1 MATRSS
7 KIILAMS
14 EKPLKLNRSYIDDVG
29 RANLR
34 EFVGAQDRAT
44 PPIFVGR
51 KEIIERI
58 VDDVASCR
66 SNADAV
72 RCYTLAI
79 QGAPGA
85 GKTSLLS
92 EIRQRLGGENGSVGP
107 LSVVSLEWNE
117 LSEKVSVAS
126 AFINAYN
133 GRYTSTREEKTTTKT
148 RKIGF
153 RSTGIERQTT
163 LSENTLAQQIQ
174 AKGSLW
180 STILENLSIENEA
193 PVFLLLVDESQ
204 NIVADTA
211 DPNGRNAI
219 VSNLHAGFQATEGLR
234 IVPVFAGLPDTESV
248 LASRGISRLA
258 DESSVY
264 LGSLTQDET
273 EELVDRWMRHDA
285 FGFENLYSDADI
297 QRVAKMIAVA
307 SEGWPRHANTYLR
320 VLGCSI
326 LDRGMNNDLDINLD
340 EVFDRGHDN
349 RRAYY
354 QMRLRTAKLG
364 RYAGVIRD
372 AAQQSEDG
380 VIELATLDAI
390 IEENYGDLRLDAE
403 SLREDALHVGILEY
417 ASDDDEERFKFP
429 IPSFFTYMHVGRDP
443 AAFKAKMR
451 EHMDSHAHLWE
462 EPQGLE
468 S

>member
-1 MATRSS
+1 MPTQPL
-7 KIILAMS
+7 KITLVMS
-14 EKPLKLNRSYIDDVG
+14 EKPLKLNHPYINDVG
-29 RANLR
+29 RSNLR

-51 KEIIERI
+51 KEIIGRI
-58 VDDVASCR
+58 VDDVSSCR
-66 SNADAV
+66 SNTDAA

-92 EIRQRLGGENGSVGP
+92 EIRQRLVGESGSVGP
-107 LSVVSLEWNE
+107 LHVVSLEWNE

-126 AFINAYN
+126 AFINTYN
-133 GRYTSTREEKTTTKT
+133 GRHSNARVEKTTTATK
-148 RKIGF
+148 KLGLKG
-153 RSTGIERQTT
+153 TGLEHQTT
-163 LSENTLAQQIQ
+163 VSENTLAQQIQ
-174 AKGSLW
+174 SKGSLW
-180 STILENLSIENEA
+180 STILENLSNDNEL

-211 DPNGRNAI
+211 DPNGKNTI

-234 IVPVFAGLPDTESV
+234 IVPVFTGLPDTQSV
-248 LASRGISRLA
+248 LASRGISRLP
-258 DESSVY
+258 DESSIY
-264 LGSLTQDET
+264 LGCLTRGET

-285 FGFENLYSDADI
+285 FGFENLFSDADI
-297 QRVAKMIAVA
+297 QRVARMIAVA

-320 VLGCSI
+320 VLGRSI
-326 LDRGMNNDLDINLD
+326 LDHGVNNDLNIDLD
-340 EVFDRGHDN
+340 GVFDRGHDN

-390 IEENYGDLRLDAE
+390 IEENYGDVRLDAE
-403 SLREDALHVGILEY
+403 SLREDALHAGILEY

-429 IPSFFTYMHVGRDP
+429 IPSFFSYMHVGRDP
-443 AAFKAKMR
+443 TEFKAKMR

-462 EPQGLE
+462 G

>member
-1 MATRSS
+1 MPEIT
-7 KIILAMS
+7 
-14 EKPLKLNRSYIDDVG
+14 LKLNHSYVDDEG

-51 KEIIERI
+51 REIIDRI

-66 SNADAV
+66 SNTDAA

-92 EIRQRLGGENGSVGP
+92 EIRQRLDGENGSVGP

-117 LSEKVSVAS
+117 LSDKVRVAS

-133 GRYTSTREEKTTTKT
+133 GRYSRTREEKTTTTT
-148 RKIGF
+148 RKIGYKG
-153 RSTGIERQTT
+153 TGVERQTT
-163 LSENTLAQQIQ
+163 VSENTLAQQIQ
-174 AKGSLW
+174 SKGSLW
-180 STILENLSIENEA
+180 STILENLSIKTEN

-204 NIVADTA
+204 NIQGDTA
-211 DPNGRNAI
+211 DPNGKNTI
-219 VSNLHAGFQATEGLR
+219 VSNLHAGFRATEGLR
-234 IVPVFAGLPDTESV
+234 IVPVFAGLPDTEFV
-248 LASRGISRLA
+248 LASRGISRLSG
-258 DESSVY
+258 ESSIY
-264 LGSLTQDET
+264 LGCLTRGET
-273 EELVDRWMRHDA
+273 EELVDRWMRHEL
-285 FGFENLYSDADI
+285 FGFENLFSDADI

-307 SEGWPRHANTYLR
+307 SEGWPRHSNTYLR
-320 VLGCSI
+320 VLGRSI
-326 LDRGMNNDLDINLD
+326 LNRSTNNNLNVDLD
-340 EVFDRGHDN
+340 EVLDRGHDD

-354 QMRLRTAKLG
+354 QKRLRIARLG

-372 AAQQSEDG
+372 AAQQSENG
-380 VIELATLDAI
+380 VIELDTLDAI
-390 IEENYGDLRLDAE
+390 IEENYRDVRLDAE
-403 SLREDALHVGILEY
+403 SLREDALHAGILEY

-443 AAFKAKMR
+443 AEFKAKMR

-462 EPQGLE
+462 GSQGLE
-468 S
+468 